1 MSVQNSLVLT
11 VEYKINC
18 VSFNTNKSLLSKKF
32 RSHVWISRRLGSC
45 WNFPFYITSVV
56 APSLQFRNN
65 NNNESE
71 SKIIGLETS
80 LTQIEG
86 ERQKLEC
93 IEEGLF
99 YAFNRTFTS
108 LAQAGAVK
116 ARRNAFNNH

>member
-1 MSVQNSLVLT
+1 MSEQNSLDLA

-18 VSFNTNKSLLSKKF
+18 VSFNTNNSLLSEKF
-32 RSHVWISRRLGSC
+32 RSRVWISRRLGSY
-45 WNFPFYITSVV
+45 WNLPFFITSVV

-80 LTQIEG
+80 LTQIDG

-108 LAQAGAVK
+108 LAQAGEVK
-116 ARRNAFNNH
+116 TRRNAFNNH

>member
-1 MSVQNSLVLT
+1 M
-11 VEYKINC
+11 
-18 VSFNTNKSLLSKKF
+18 
-32 RSHVWISRRLGSC
+32 
-45 WNFPFYITSVV
+45 V

-65 NNNESE
+65 NNKESV

-86 ERQKLEC
+86 ERRKLEC
-93 IEEGLF
+93 IEDGLF

>member
-1 MSVQNSLVLT
+1 M
-11 VEYKINC
+11 
-18 VSFNTNKSLLSKKF
+18 
-32 RSHVWISRRLGSC
+32 
-45 WNFPFYITSVV
+45 V

-65 NNNESE
+65 NNSESE

-86 ERQKLEC
+86 ERQKLQC

-99 YAFNRTFTS
+99 YGFNRNFTF

>member
-1 MSVQNSLVLT
+1 MSVQNSLVLA

-18 VSFNTNKSLLSKKF
+18 VSFNTNKSLSSKKF
-32 RSHVWISRRLGSC
+32 RSHVWISRRLGSW

-86 ERQKLEC
+86 ERQNLEC